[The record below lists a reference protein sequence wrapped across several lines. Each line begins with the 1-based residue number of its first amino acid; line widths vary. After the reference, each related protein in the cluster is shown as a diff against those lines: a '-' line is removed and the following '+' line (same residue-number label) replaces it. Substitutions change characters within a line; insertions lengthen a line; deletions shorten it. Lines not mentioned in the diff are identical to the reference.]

1 MPHSV
6 QTMTPL
12 TLTAYTLVTAN
23 GRGVGP
29 VMEALRKRR
38 SGLRLCDFEDVRLK
52 TYIGRVDGLEDFSLS
67 NELEPFDC
75 RNNRLAWLGLQQ
87 DGFMVAVAEAKQRY
101 GAQRIAVVM
110 GTSTSGI
117 LETEHAY
124 RMRDPQTGTL
134 PDWYAS
140 RYRFT
145 HNMFSLG
152 YFVRTCLGLRGPAM
166 VISTA
171 CSSSAKVFA
180 TAARLIQSGVCDAA
194 IVGGV
199 DSLCLTTL
207 HGFSALQ
214 LLSTNPCR
222 PCDEDRDGLSLGEA
236 AGYALLESSER
247 VSRRGA
253 VALLGYGEST
263 DGYHMSHPHPEGVGA
278 THAIHDSLA
287 RAGLRPDDIEYVNL
301 HGTATRA
308 NDSVEDKAVYG
319 IFGARPACS
328 STKGWTGH
336 TLGAAGIT
344 EAIISTLCLTHGLIP
359 GTLNCRRV
367 DPSLKSRILRGNQT
381 GSFARVVSNIFG
393 FGGNNCCLVLGK
405 LS

>member
-1 MPHSV
+1 MPFSIRP
-6 QTMTPL
+6 MAPL
-12 TLTAYTLVTAN
+12 VLSAYTLVTAN

-29 VMEALRKRR
+29 VLQALRERR
-38 SGLRLCDFEDVRLK
+38 SGLQPCDFEDVGLK
-52 TYIGRVDGLEDFSLS
+52 TYVGRVAGLEDFSLDHG
-67 NELEPFDC
+67 LQPFDC

-87 DGFMVAVAEAKQRY
+87 DGFTAAVAEMKQRY
-101 GAQRIAVVM
+101 GAHRIAVIM

-124 RMRDPQTGTL
+124 RARDPHTGAL
-134 PDWYAS
+134 PEWYTH
-140 RYRFT
+140 RYRYT

-152 YFVRTCLGLRGPAM
+152 HFVRFCLGVQGPAT

-180 TAARLIQSGVCDAA
+180 TAARLMRVGLCDAA

-199 DSLCLTTL
+199 DSLCHTTL
-207 HGFSALQ
+207 NGFSALQ
-214 LLSTNPCR
+214 LLSAGPCR

-236 AGYALLESSER
+236 AGYALLERGER
-247 VSRRGA
+247 AGGRGA

-263 DGYHMSHPHPEGVGA
+263 DGYHMSHPHPEGAGA
-278 THAIHDSLA
+278 VRAIRDSLA
-287 RAGLRPDDIEYVNL
+287 RAAVRPEAVEYVNL

-319 IFGARPACS
+319 VFGARPACS

-344 EAIISTLCLTHGLIP
+344 EAILSALCLAHGLIP
-359 GTLNCRRV
+359 GTLNCTRV
-367 DPSLKSRILRGNQT
+367 DPSLKSRILRENQA
-381 GSFARVVSNIFG
+381 GSLSCVVSNIFG
-393 FGGNNCCLVLGK
+393 FGGNNCSLVLGK
-405 LS
+405 L

>member
-1 MPHSV
+1 MPPSERS
-6 QTMTPL
+6 MTPVIL
-12 TLTAYTLVTAN
+12 SAYTLVTAN
-23 GRGVGP
+23 GRGVGA
-29 VMEALRKRR
+29 VSEALRERR
-38 SGLRLCDFEDVRLK
+38 SGLKPCNFDDALLK
-52 TYIGRVDGLEDFSLS
+52 TYIGRVEGLEDFSLE
-67 NELEPFDC
+67 NGLERFDC

-101 GAQRIAVVM
+101 GADRIAVIM

-124 RMRDPQTGTL
+124 RNCDPQTGAL
-134 PDWYAS
+134 PRWFTS
-140 RYRFT
+140 RYRYT

-152 YFVRTCLGLRGPAM
+152 HFVRSCLGLRGPAL

-180 TAARLIQSGVCDAA
+180 SGARYLQAGLCDAA

-207 HGFSALQ
+207 CGFSSLQ
-214 LLSTNPCR
+214 LLSAQPCR

-236 AGYALLESSER
+236 AGYALLESSMR
-247 VSRRGA
+247 VGKKGA

-263 DGYHMSHPHPEGVGA
+263 DGYHMSHPHPEGTGA
-278 THAIHDSLA
+278 IRAMCQSLD
-287 RAGLRPDDIEYVNL
+287 RAGLRPSDIDYINL
-301 HGTATRA
+301 HGTATMV
-308 NDSVEDKAVYG
+308 NDAVEDKAVYG
-319 IFGARPACS
+319 IFGATTAVS

-344 EAIISTLCLTHGLIP
+344 EALIAAICLKHGFVP
-359 GTLNCRRV
+359 GTLNCERVDSTLRSHILRENEARPIRRV
-367 DPSLKSRILRGNQT
+367 L
-381 GSFARVVSNIFG
+381 SNIFG
-393 FGGNNCCLVLGK
+393 FGGNNCSLVLGV
-405 LS
+405 L

>member
-1 MPHSV
+1 MPANV
-6 QTMTPL
+6 QPITPL

-29 VMEALRKRR
+29 VLQALRGRR
-38 SGLRLCDFEDVRLK
+38 SGLKPCDFEAVTLK
-52 TYIGRVDGLEDFSLS
+52 TYIGRVEGLEDFSLG
-67 NELEPFDC
+67 NELERFDC

-101 GAQRIAVVM
+101 GAHRVAVVM

-124 RMRDPQTGTL
+124 QARSQAGSL
-134 PDWYAS
+134 PDWYSS
-140 RYRFT
+140 RYRYT

-152 YFVRTCLGLRGPAM
+152 HFVRVCLGLRGPAM
-166 VISTA
+166 VVSTA

-180 TAARLIQSGVCDAA
+180 TADRLLRAGLCDAA

-207 HGFSALQ
+207 YGFSALQ
-214 LLSTNPCR
+214 LLSAGPCR

-236 AGYALLESSER
+236 AGFALLESSER
-247 VSRRGA
+247 IGRRGA

-263 DGYHMSHPHPEGVGA
+263 DGYHMSHPHPEGAGA
-278 THAIHDSLA
+278 IRAIRDSLA
-287 RAGLRPDDIEYVNL
+287 RAGLRPEDIEYVNL

-308 NDSVEDKAVYG
+308 NDSVEDKAVYS

-344 EAIISTLCLTHGLIP
+344 EAVISALCLTEGLIP
-359 GTLNCRRV
+359 GTLNCARV
-367 DPSLKSRILRGNQT
+367 DTSLRSRIVRENQI
-381 GSFARVVSNIFG
+381 GSLSCVVSNIFG
-393 FGGNNCCLVLGK
+393 FGGNNCSLVFGK
-405 LS
+405 L

>member
-1 MPHSV
+1 MPANV
-6 QTMTPL
+6 QPITPL

-29 VMEALRKRR
+29 VLQALRGRR
-38 SGLRLCDFEDVRLK
+38 SGLKPCDFENVTLK
-52 TYIGRVDGLEDFSLS
+52 TYIGRVEGLEDFSLG
-67 NELEPFDC
+67 NELERFDC

-101 GAQRIAVVM
+101 GAHRVAVVM

-124 RMRDPQTGTL
+124 QARNQAGSL
-134 PDWYAS
+134 PDWYSS
-140 RYRFT
+140 RYRYT

-152 YFVRTCLGLRGPAM
+152 HFVRVCLGLRGPAM
-166 VISTA
+166 VVSTA

-180 TAARLIQSGVCDAA
+180 TADRLLRAGLCDAA

-207 HGFSALQ
+207 YGFSALQ
-214 LLSTNPCR
+214 LLSAGPCR

-236 AGYALLESSER
+236 AGFALLESSER
-247 VSRRGA
+247 VGRRGA

-263 DGYHMSHPHPEGVGA
+263 DGYHMSHPHPEGAGA
-278 THAIHDSLA
+278 IRAIRDSLA
-287 RAGLRPDDIEYVNL
+287 RAGLRPEDIEYVNL

-308 NDSVEDKAVYG
+308 NDSVEDKAVYS

-344 EAIISTLCLTHGLIP
+344 EAVISALCLTEGLIP
-359 GTLNCRRV
+359 GTLNCARV
-367 DPSLKSRILRGNQT
+367 DTSFRSRIVRENQID
-381 GSFARVVSNIFG
+381 SLSCVVSNIFG
-393 FGGNNCCLVLGK
+393 FGGNNCSLVLGK
-405 LS
+405 L